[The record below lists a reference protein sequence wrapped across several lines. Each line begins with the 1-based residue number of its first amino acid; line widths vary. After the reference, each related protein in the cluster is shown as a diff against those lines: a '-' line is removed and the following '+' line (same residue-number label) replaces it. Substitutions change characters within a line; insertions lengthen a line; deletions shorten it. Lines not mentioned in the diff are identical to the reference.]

1 MARKTPY
8 VNFHDLNLDWIIKR
22 IKNVYNDENPP
33 PYPVESVN
41 GKTGVVVLSGTDIP
55 VSTSDSTPVSTEL
68 AQKYTK
74 PASGIPASDLA
85 PGVIPDPASV
95 IDDTAGYGV
104 YNKTWS
110 AHKLFQQ
117 EAEIVDVE
125 NDIEDINDSITG
137 INNSIQAMQT
147 DIGQLT
153 VYKLTGTHQAA
164 PSVPPQDVNFG
175 QVFNIT
181 APPYI
186 TNSFRVIGYY
196 FSQEEYIQ
204 NLTVVITPGEE
215 QNINISFTIMSGSPS
230 GTYERYL
237 VSTDNFL

>member
-8 VNFHDLNLDWIIKR
+8 TNFHDLNLDWIIKR
-22 IKNVYNDENPP
+22 IKNVYHDENPP
-33 PYPVESVN
+33 PYPVDSVN
-41 GKTGVVVLSGTDIP
+41 GKTGVVVLTGEDIN
-55 VSTSDSTPVSTEL
+55 VSSSDTTPVSTEL
-68 AQKYTK
+68 AGKYTK
-74 PASGIPASDLA
+74 PSGGIPASDLA

-95 IDDTAGYGV
+95 IDDNAGYQV

-110 AHKLFQQ
+110 AHKLLQM
-117 EAEIVDVE
+117 ASDIVDVE
-125 NDIEDINDSITG
+125 NDIDDVEDSISA

-153 VYKLTGTHQAA
+153 VYKLTGTHQSA
-164 PSVPPQDVNFG
+164 PSVPPQDVNVG

-181 APPYI
+181 VPPYL

-196 FSQEEYIQ
+196 FSQEEYIK
-204 NLTVVITPGEE
+204 NLTVTITPGEG
-215 QNINISFTIMSGSPS
+215 QNINVAFTVMSGSPA
-230 GTYERYL
+230 GTYELYL

>member
-22 IKNVYNDENPP
+22 IKNVYNDENQP
-33 PYPVESVN
+33 PYPVRTVN
-41 GKTGVVVLSGTDIP
+41 GQTGNVHLTGDDIP
-55 VSTSDSTPVSTEL
+55 VSPNDTTPISTEL
-68 AQKYTK
+68 NGKYTK
-74 PASGIPASDLA
+74 PAGGIPASDLA
-85 PGVIPDPASV
+85 PGVIQDPASV

-125 NDIEDINDSITG
+125 NDIEDINDSISG

-153 VYKLTGTHQAA
+153 VYKLSGTHQAA
-164 PSVPPQDVNFG
+164 PSVPPQDVNVG

-181 APPYI
+181 APPYL

-196 FSQEEYIQ
+196 FSQEEYIK
-204 NLTVVITPGEE
+204 NLTVVITPGEG
-215 QNINISFTIMSGSPS
+215 QNIDVSFTIMSGSPA
-230 GTYERYL
+230 GTYELYL